1 MLGARGGVNGEVL
14 VQGFSNTRW
23 ISPRDLLCDIVPMI
37 NNAVYGTLS
46 NLRA

>member
-14 VQGFSNTRW
+14 VQGFSNTRR
-23 ISPRDLLCDIVPMI
+23 ISPKDLIYEIVPMV